1 MHFSEDFKDDEEPL
15 FDDYLDESDAV
26 QNLKESMQALRKRV
40 VRNNNAQ
47 SSEKAATGL

>member
-26 QNLKESMQALRKRV
+26 
-40 VRNNNAQ
+40 
-47 SSEKAATGL
+47 